1 MNNKDL
7 IKQYVSTSGLSIPE
21 HQFNQLNNN
30 LKTSYL
36 RKRIQAGETSRK
48 LYLKDFEIIALPDD
62 VRTNYIDK
70 LSIDNLY
77 DTLRYSNNS
86 YRFYNEVLK
95 NKKNFRMTDSDF
107 TDLLVFANDSDG
119 IAKIMIDVY
128 NGNLSMEQI
137 RKILICVLEPLQIK
151 QLIEK
156 KQPLVI
162 SDDLSKFDY
171 LTTHTTNPS
180 EVNKIL
186 IDYFKDKLTDEMIY
200 LLLRNSKEPLYIDAL
215 IRKYRDYKIEDF
227 FILRM
232 IEYGKNPNQLKQLF
246 KIG

>member
-1 MNNKDL
+1 MTNKDL
-7 IKQYVSTSGLSIPE
+7 IKQYVGSTGLSIPE
-21 HQFNQLNNN
+21 YQFNKLNNN

-36 RKRIQAGETSRK
+36 RKRIQATEASPREH
-48 LYLKDFEIIALPDD
+48 LREYEFLALPDD

-151 QLIEK
+151 QLI
-156 KQPLVI
+156 
-162 SDDLSKFDY
+162 
-171 LTTHTTNPS
+171 
-180 EVNKIL
+180 
-186 IDYFKDKLTDEMIY
+186 
-200 LLLRNSKEPLYIDAL
+200 
-215 IRKYRDYKIEDF
+215 
-227 FILRM
+227 
-232 IEYGKNPNQLKQLF
+232 
-246 KIG
+246 